1 MSDFPAMNYKQVGCG
16 EEEITLDPHEDEY
29 DFLMKIVRSPR
40 QPMSR
45 RMRAAIEALP
55 YRRPKLTAVAMAQL
69 NGKDFATLLERAIER
84 SAKERELKQIEGWGR
99 SAFRQKR
106 TPSQISSGLS
116 QLPQVRLPGAVGCRG
131 DGVPPRSA

>member
-1 MSDFPAMNYKQVGCG
+1 
-16 EEEITLDPHEDEY
+16 
-29 DFLMKIVRSPR
+29 MKIVRSPR

-45 RMRAAIEALP
+45 RMRAAN
-55 YRRPKLTAVAMAQL
+55 RRPKLTAVAMAQL

-131 DGVPPRSA
+131 MGYHLGRPNA